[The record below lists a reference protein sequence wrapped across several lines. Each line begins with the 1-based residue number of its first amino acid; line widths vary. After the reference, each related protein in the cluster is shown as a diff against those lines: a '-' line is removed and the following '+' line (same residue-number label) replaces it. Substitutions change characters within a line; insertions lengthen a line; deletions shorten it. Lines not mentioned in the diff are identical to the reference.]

1 MTQPGKDGVAQWG
14 GAALPDLIEAMAGRS
29 RQLWLRLVIGVLIAC
44 IVGPS
49 LGAPLTVGWYVA
61 WSLLQLAEVAWTRR
75 AQRMSREQ
83 AVIGGVVLVA
93 LGSTV
98 LAALG
103 AAAIL
108 SGNSWLLV
116 CGVWLLAGAL
126 LNACAASGTS
136 PAIFW
141 ATAAPTFAGTL
152 AVVLAAARA
161 GAPAAMLCALTL
173 SATLLFVAAL
183 AVRGVA
189 LRALQSARAAS
200 ASKGAFL
207 AQVSHEIRTPL
218 NGVLGMAQ
226 IMSSGEL
233 SDEQRERLEVI
244 NRSGRALLSRL
255 NDVLDI
261 SKIEAGKLTFDVRPF
276 DLEQLALD
284 LALAF
289 DAAAGPG
296 VGVCADLDAAI
307 AGRWLGDE
315 TRTRQILT
323 NLLSNAVKFTKAGE
337 IRLTARVLDGGVELA
352 VSDSGIG
359 IPADRLESIFDSY
372 EQASASTAREF
383 GGTGLGLAIS
393 RELAMLMG
401 GRIWATSVLGIGST
415 FRLWLPLPFEADPL
429 EEPAPPSS
437 TVVDFESLR
446 VLVAEDH
453 PVNQEVIRLML
464 EPLGIKP
471 IIAGDG
477 RAAVEAWRQ
486 ADWDLVLMDI
496 QMPVM
501 DGLEA
506 VALIRAEEARA
517 GRPPTPV
524 IALTANAMSHQIEE
538 YVAAGMSGCVA
549 KPLEFALLVEAMSAA
564 LGGASAAAGKHV
576 HEAGPVGG

>member
-244 NRSGRALLSRL
+244 NRSGRALLSLL

-337 IRLTARVLDGGVELA
+337 IRL
-352 VSDSGIG
+352 
-359 IPADRLESIFDSY
+359 
-372 EQASASTAREF
+372 
-383 GGTGLGLAIS
+383 
-393 RELAMLMG
+393 
-401 GRIWATSVLGIGST
+401 
-415 FRLWLPLPFEADPL
+415 
-429 EEPAPPSS
+429 
-437 TVVDFESLR
+437 
-446 VLVAEDH
+446 
-453 PVNQEVIRLML
+453 
-464 EPLGIKP
+464 
-471 IIAGDG
+471 
-477 RAAVEAWRQ
+477 
-486 ADWDLVLMDI
+486 
-496 QMPVM
+496 
-501 DGLEA
+501 
-506 VALIRAEEARA
+506 
-517 GRPPTPV
+517 
-524 IALTANAMSHQIEE
+524 
-538 YVAAGMSGCVA
+538 VAARSRN
-549 KPLEFALLVEAMSAA
+549 
-564 LGGASAAAGKHV
+564 
-576 HEAGPVGG
+576 